1 MSRSRRKTPIVG
13 MTTCE
18 SEKADKAK
26 WHRKFR
32 RATKMDIEGGQ
43 FISFRQYGST
53 WCMGKDGKQ
62 YLLEASTRFPEY
74 LRK

>member
-1 MSRSRRKTPIVG
+1 MSRSRTKTPIVG

-32 RATKMDIEGGQ
+32 RAAKMDIEVGQ

>member
-18 SEKADKAK
+18 SEKADKAQ

-32 RATKMDIEGGQ
+32 RAARMDVEGSQ

-62 YLLEASTRFPEY
+62 YLRDARSRYPEC

>member
-1 MSRSRRKTPIVG
+1 

-32 RATKMDIEGGQ
+32 RAAKMDIEGSQ

>member
-32 RATKMDIEGGQ
+32 RAAKMDIEGGQ

>member
-1 MSRSRRKTPIVG
+1 MSRSRRKTPIFG
-13 MTTCE
+13 MTSRE
-18 SEKADKAK
+18 SEKADKAR

-32 RATKMDIEGGQ
+32 RAARMDVEGSQ

-53 WCMGKDGKQ
+53 WSMGKDGKQ
-62 YLLEASTRFPEY
+62 YLSDANKRFPGC